1 MFCAIVSIPKRLQIN
16 NPRSNMRFI
25 IQIVL
30 KLHKESDFFL
40 NVQIFPDFTETVS
53 AFISSAKMI

>member
-1 MFCAIVSIPKRLQIN
+1 
-16 NPRSNMRFI
+16 MRFT
-25 IQIVL
+25 IQIIL

-40 NVQIFPDFTETVS
+40 MYKYFPDFTETVS